1 MDKEKAKTLLRLQ
14 EVDQEIQ
21 RIKRR
26 LKAIERDRRN
36 LLEKKEELNKQKEGI
51 ENDLK
56 SVEDTK
62 KRLKEEMEDLER
74 RLEGVEMKIMQV
86 TKDVEYKALLRE
98 KSKCE
103 DRLLK
108 IAYELDNIEEKLKEL
123 KQKAEET
130 LPSLER
136 EIKDIEEELLDL
148 DEEERIAKERLSE
161 LLDTREKVKAEV
173 PEDVLRFYEE
183 AKERFDYKVIAPI
196 QDGSCSGCGT
206 KIPSLLF
213 SEIMRENL
221 IEVCPNCGRYIYYSL
236 D

>member
-1 MDKEKAKTLLRLQ
+1 MDKEKAKALLRLQ
-14 EVDQEIQ
+14 DVDQEIQ

-26 LKAIERDRRN
+26 LKAIERDRKN
-36 LLEKKEELNKQKEGI
+36 FLEKKEELKREREKL
-51 ENDLK
+51 ENELR
-56 SVEDTK
+56 SAEETK

-74 RLEGVEMKIMQV
+74 RLEGVERKIMQV

-98 KSKCE
+98 KSKYE

-108 IAYELDNIEEKLKEL
+108 AAYELDEVEEKLKEL
-123 KQKAEET
+123 RQKAEET

-136 EIKDIEEELLDL
+136 KIKDMEEELVDL
-148 DEEERIAKERLSE
+148 DEEEEIAKRRLSE
-161 LLDTREKVKAEV
+161 LLDVRERIKREV
-173 PEDVLRFYEE
+173 PEDALRFYEE
-183 AKERFDYKVIAPI
+183 AKERFDYKVLAPI

-221 IEVCPNCGRYIYYSL
+221 VEVCPNCGRYIYYSL